1 MRSSGVVCEA
11 CELQLVPPMIR
22 LRLAFTLIGVCSLAL
37 GLIGPASAGA
47 RGQSKYGGVLVV
59 GIVGGDPGAL
69 DPTTSGGLGAIEI
82 YNSFCER
89 LYDFD
94 GRSRVVPELAA
105 ALPVLSKD
113 KRTYTIPLRHGIEFN
128 DGTPFNAQAV
138 VTTLQRDI
146 GNGQL
151 AEVDS
156 VTAPEPDKVVI
167 HLSAPFTP
175 LTSTLATQQGIV
187 MSQAQLA
194 KLGDNFG
201 TNPVCVGAFMY
212 DHRVPGDN
220 ITMIKSP
227 YYYNQGAV
235 HLDKIVYKPIPDAP
249 TAAAALKAGD
259 IQVLDNLSPTDL
271 PDIQQNTGL
280 RVLHANGLGWRGIFI
295 NFGNKSAPLA
305 SSPLLRQAFEEAID
319 RNALNSVVFAGTT
332 QPGCTP
338 LSPASPMYDPT
349 IKCAPYDPADARK
362 LVARSGFS
370 NPTVHLLAAA
380 TTDIARLAQ
389 FIQAEEAAVGI
400 NVVIDQADNATVNS
414 RFASG
419 NFDTVTSGPAGNG
432 DTNHIIFNYFASSGG
447 SNHTGY
453 SNPQL
458 DEILANTQK
467 AISARALRTLYHAA
481 EEILAADRPVIFLYH
496 SVRYAAFSSS
506 VTGVQL
512 RPDLILQVKFA
523 QYK

>member
-1 MRSSGVVCEA
+1 MS
-11 CELQLVPPMIR
+11 R
-22 LRLAFTLIGVCSLAL
+22 LRLAFTLTGVCLLAL
-37 GLIGPASAGA
+37 GLVGPASAGA
-47 RGQSKYGGVLVV
+47 RAQSKYGGVLVV

-69 DPTTSGGLGAIEI
+69 DPTTNGALSAIEI

-94 GRSRVVPELAA
+94 GKSRVVPELAA
-105 ALPVLSKD
+105 ALPVISKD

-138 VTTLQRDI
+138 VTTLQRDLD
-146 GNGQL
+146 NGQL

-175 LTSTLATQQGIV
+175 LTSTLATTQGIV
-187 MSQAQLA
+187 MSPTQLA
-194 KLGDNFG
+194 KLGSNFG
-201 TNPVCVGAFMY
+201 ANPICVGAFMY

-220 ITMIKSP
+220 ITVIKSP

-235 HLDKIVYKPIPDAP
+235 HLDKIVYKPMPDAP
-249 TAAAALKAGD
+249 TAAAALRAGD
-259 IQVLDNLSPTDL
+259 IQVLDNLSPSDL
-271 PDIQQNTGL
+271 PDVQRTSSL
-280 RVLHANGLGWRGIFI
+280 RVLHANGLGWRGIVI
-295 NFGNKSAPLA
+295 NFTNKNAPLA

-349 IKCAPYDPADARK
+349 IKCTPFDPADARK

-370 NPTVHLLAAA
+370 NPTVHLLAATV
-380 TTDIARLAQ
+380 TTDQFRLAE

-432 DTNHIIFNYFASSGG
+432 DTNHIIFNYFATSGG

-453 SNPQL
+453 SNPRL

-467 AISARALRTLYHAA
+467 AISPKALKTLYHAA
-481 EEILAADRPVIFLYH
+481 EETLAVDRPVIFLYH

-512 RPDLILQVKFA
+512 RPDLILQVKYA

>member
-1 MRSSGVVCEA
+1 MS
-11 CELQLVPPMIR
+11 R
-22 LRLAFTLIGVCSLAL
+22 LRLASMFMGVCSLAL
-37 GLIGPASAGA
+37 GLIGPASAGT
-47 RGQSKYGGVLVV
+47 RISSKYGGVLVV
-59 GIVGGDPGAL
+59 GIVSGDPAAL
-69 DPTTSGGLGAIEI
+69 DPTFNGALSAIEI

-94 GRSRVVPELAA
+94 SKSRIVPQLAA
-105 ALPVLSKD
+105 ALPVVSKD
-113 KRTYTIPLRHGIEFN
+113 KLTYTIPLRHGVMFN

-138 VTTLQRDI
+138 VTTLQRDL
-146 GNGQL
+146 GSGEL
-151 AEVDS
+151 TEVDG
-156 VTAPEPDKVVI
+156 VTASGPYTVVI
-167 HLSAPFTP
+167 HLKTQFTP
-175 LTSTLATQQGIV
+175 LTSTFATQQGIV
-187 MSQAQLA
+187 MSPTQLA
-194 KLGDNFG
+194 KLGNNFG
-201 TNPVCVGAFMY
+201 TDPICVGAFMY

-220 ITMIKSP
+220 ITVIKSP

-249 TAAAALKAGD
+249 TAAAALRAGD
-259 IQVLDNLSPTDL
+259 IQVVDNLSPSDL
-271 PDIQQNTGL
+271 PDIQQSSSL

-295 NFGNKSAPLA
+295 NLGNKNGEGSPPYANVGTPLA

-319 RNALNSVVFAGTT
+319 RSALNSIVFAGTT

-349 IKCAPYDPADARK
+349 IKCTQFDPADARK

-370 NPTVHLLAAA
+370 NPTVHFLAAA
-380 TTDIARLAQ
+380 TTDMLLLAQ

-414 RFASG
+414 PAASG
-419 NFDTVTSGPAGNG
+419 NFDTLLSGPAGNG
-432 DTNHIIFNYFASSGG
+432 DTNHILFNYFATSGE
-447 SNHTGY
+447 SNATGY

-458 DEILANTQK
+458 DEILANTHK
-467 AISARALRTLYHAA
+467 AISPKALKTLYHAA